1 LIPFAKAHA
10 CGNHFL
16 IVTEEAADGRNR
28 AELTQRLCARN
39 TGIGVDAMEFFRWTG
54 PAALIARGEARE
66 A

>member
-1 LIPFAKAHA
+1 
-10 CGNHFL
+10 L